1 MEGGYVEMK
10 KEYMTPEA
18 EMVKFV
24 QSEEIMNASIG
35 PEIGVWDGELPGDW
49 N

>member
-1 MEGGYVEMK
+1 MK

-18 EMVKFV
+18 EMMKFV
-24 QSEEIMNASIG
+24 ETEEIMGNVGSDIN
-35 PEIGVWDGELPGDW
+35 IGVWEGELPGGW